1 MITLVDRP
9 ERVERILGPLRE
21 MAPNA
26 LIIVQDVEVLQSG
39 APFKEGLPD
48 VKVGEVMR
56 REVATVHPD
65 SPITHVVELL
75 LDKDFTA
82 VPVVDNAGKVVGMV
96 SDNDLL
102 TRGGMRV
109 TISLKRATDLE
120 YVRGLHES
128 LESPSRTVSEVMT
141 TNAVTVLP
149 NMILGRAARLMVEKH
164 LQTAAGG
171 RCQW

>member
-1 MITLVDRP
+1 
-9 ERVERILGPLRE
+9 
-21 MAPNA
+21 
-26 LIIVQDVEVLQSG
+26 
-39 APFKEGLPD
+39 LPD

-56 REVATVHPD
+56 HEVATVHPD
-65 SPITHVVELL
+65 SPITQVLL

-82 VPVVDNAGKVVGMV
+82 VPVVDNEGKVVGMV